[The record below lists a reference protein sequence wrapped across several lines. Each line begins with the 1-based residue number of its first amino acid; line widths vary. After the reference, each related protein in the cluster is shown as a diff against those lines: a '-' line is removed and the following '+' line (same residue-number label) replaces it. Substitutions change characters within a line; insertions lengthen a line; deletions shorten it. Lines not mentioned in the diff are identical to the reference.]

1 VLARHARYPVLVFQ
15 DADVRLAPDALAR
28 MAEFLETSVETSG
41 AGLASGFPRQVTVTP
56 LERLLLPLMHW
67 VLLGF
72 LPVGRMRRSL
82 HPAYAA
88 GCGQLFVAR
97 REDYERAGGHA
108 AVRGLLHDGIHLP
121 RVFREAGIATDLFDA
136 AGIASC
142 RMYHNA
148 AEVWSGLTKNAVE
161 GLAAPGKIV
170 PASLLLLAGQ
180 VLPFALAALALAG
193 RIPTAAGW
201 VAGIGVAAAWL
212 PRLAAA
218 RRFRQPLDGAL
229 LHPLAILVF
238 LTIQVWAL
246 ARHLAGRP
254 AAWKGRTYAAR
265 RTVSA
270 PSGHSPRRKG
280 SAAARNS
287 LGRSR

>member
-1 VLARHARYPVLVFQ
+1 
-15 DADVRLAPDALAR
+15 
-28 MAEFLETSVETSG
+28 
-41 AGLASGFPRQVTVTP
+41 
-56 LERLLLPLMHW
+56 
-67 VLLGF
+67 
-72 LPVGRMRRSL
+72 MRRSL

-108 AVRGLLHDGIHLP
+108 AARGLLHDGIHLP

-193 RIPTAAGW
+193 RIPTAA
-201 VAGIGVAAAWL
+201 AGRGAAL
-212 PRLAAA
+212 PPAA
-218 RRFRQPLDGAL
+218 RRRAAPSAGHPGVSHDSGLGAGAAPRGPAGAL
-229 LHPLAILVF
+229 E
-238 LTIQVWAL
+238 
-246 ARHLAGRP
+246 G
-254 AAWKGRTYAAR
+254 
-265 RTVSA
+265 
-270 PSGHSPRRKG
+270 
-280 SAAARNS
+280 
-287 LGRSR
+287 